1 MEFGPRTQFSF
12 EFSSKGS
19 GCGGF
24 GGEVWLAD
32 GERIP
37 PQSPPQSPPKSPPQT
52 DSRPQGQRV
61 SKKKKKKRQDFHKM
75 QFSRAKLMKTTV
87 FWSFSSVSLGKTE
100 VCENAV
106 VFFFFW
112 KLFVPGVG
120 CLSCPV
126 LSCPVCLSVPLS
138 LSLSFYLSI
147 SASQTSPQSP
157 PPKPPQEPCP
167 KHSPLLGK
175 GWVAPGLNKIN
186 QKRLILVLSVN

>member
-61 SKKKKKKRQDFHKM
+61 SKKKKKKPQDFHKM

-106 VFFFFW
+106 VFFFFFETLCPW
-112 KLFVPGVG
+112 GRLPV
-120 CLSCPV
+120 LSCPV
-126 LSCPVCLSVPLS
+126 LSCLSVCPPVS
-138 LSLSFYLSI
+138 LSLFLSLYI
-147 SASQTSPQSP
+147 CQPDL
-157 PPKPPQEPCP
+157 PPKPPP
-167 KHSPLLGK
+167 KASPRALPKGLPFAGEGLGGAGVK
-175 GWVAPGLNKIN
+175 QN
-186 QKRLILVLSVN
+186 

>member
-1 MEFGPRTQFSF
+1 MWRVWR
-12 EFSSKGS
+12 
-19 GCGGF
+19 GG
-24 GGEVWLAD
+24 LA
-32 GERIP
+32 GRWREN
-37 PQSPPQSPPKSPPQT
+37 SPPKPPPRAPPRALPRQT
-52 DSRPQGQRV
+52 ADPRDKEFQ
-61 SKKKKKKRQDFHKM
+61 KKKKRQDFHKM
-75 QFSRAKLMKTTV
+75 QFSQAKLMKTTV

-106 VFFFFW
+106 VFF
-112 KLFVPGVG
+112 LGG
-120 CLSCPV
+120 GGNSLSLGSAACPV
-126 LSCPVCLSVPLS
+126 LSCPVLSVCLSPCLS
-138 LSLSFYLSI
+138 LSLYLSI

>member
-1 MEFGPRTQFSF
+1 MEFGPRTQFSL

-61 SKKKKKKRQDFHKM
+61 SKQKKKRKDFHKM

-106 VFFFFW
+106 VFFFL

-126 LSCPVCLSVPLS
+126 LSCPVLSVKEQQSKPDLLIFSVFSKHYPLMKTAFS
-138 LSLSFYLSI
+138 GTYLQNSRN
-147 SASQTSPQSP
+147 S
-157 PPKPPQEPCP
+157 
-167 KHSPLLGK
+167 
-175 GWVAPGLNKIN
+175 
-186 QKRLILVLSVN
+186 

>member
-106 VFFFFW
+106 VFF
-112 KLFVPGVG
+112 GNS
-120 CLSCPV
+120 LSLGSAACPV
-126 LSCPVCLSVPLS
+126 LSCPVLSVCLSPCLS
-138 LSLSFYLSI
+138 LSLFISLYLP
-147 SASQTSPQSP
+147 ARP
-157 PPKPPQEPCP
+157 PPKAPPQSLP
-167 KHSPLLGK
+167 KSPAQSTPLCWGRA
-175 GWVAPGLNKIN
+175 GWRRG
-186 QKRLILVLSVN
+186 